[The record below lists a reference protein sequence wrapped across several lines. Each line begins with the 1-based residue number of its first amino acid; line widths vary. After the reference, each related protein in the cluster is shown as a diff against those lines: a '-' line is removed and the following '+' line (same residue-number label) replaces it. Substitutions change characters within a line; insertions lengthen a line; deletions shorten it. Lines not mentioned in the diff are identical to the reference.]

1 MNLNLNQKV
10 ALITGSNRGTGKAIA
25 ATLAREG
32 ARVILHGFEQDAV
45 EEAAAEIDVQDTVFG
60 DITTDEGAAQ
70 VCQQSLEA
78 SGQVDLLINNY
89 GTAGFGK
96 WLTSD
101 SNAWLDMFQKNTL
114 SAVRMSQLLMPQMKA
129 LKWGRIIQIGTIGSH
144 SPNNVMPHYYA
155 AKGALANMTVSL
167 AKELCN
173 TGITVN
179 TVSPGLIRTDE
190 LEDYYREKAKRKG
203 WGSSW
208 EEIEASIVIHDFP
221 NPVGR
226 IARREEV
233 ADLVAFLC
241 SDRAG
246 FINGQNIRIDGG
258 ALGIV

>member
-1 MNLNLNQKV
+1 MDLNLNQKV

-32 ARVILHGFEQDAV
+32 ARVILHGFEKDAV
-45 EEAAAEIDVQDTVFG
+45 EAAAVEIGVLDAVFG
-60 DITTDEGAAQ
+60 DITTDEGAEQ
-70 VCQQSLEA
+70 VCQQALEVT
-78 SGQVDLLINNY
+78 GQVDLLINNY
-89 GTAGFGK
+89 GTGGPGT
-96 WLTSD
+96 WLTAD
-101 SNAWLDMFQKNTL
+101 SGTWLDSYQKNTL
-114 SAVRMSQLLMPQMKA
+114 SAVRMTQLLMPRMKE
-129 LKWGRIIQIGTIGSH
+129 LKWGRIIQIGTIGSQR
-144 SPNNVMPHYYA
+144 PNKVMPHYYA

-167 AKELCN
+167 AKELSN

-190 LEDYYREKAKRKG
+190 LEVYYRDKAKRKG

-208 EEIEASIVIHDFP
+208 EEIEASIAIHDYP

-246 FINGQNIRIDGG
+246 FINGQNIGIDGG

>member
-1 MNLNLNQKV
+1 MDLNLNQKV
-10 ALITGSNRGTGKAIA
+10 ALVTGSHRGTRKAIA
-25 ATLAREG
+25 TALAREG

-45 EEAAAEIDVQDTVFG
+45 EVASAEIGVQDSVFG
-60 DITTDEGAAQ
+60 DITTDEGAEQ
-70 VCQQSLEA
+70 VCQQALKVT
-78 SGQVDLLINNY
+78 GQVDLLINNY
-89 GTAGFGK
+89 GTAGFGT

-114 SAVRMSQLLMPQMKA
+114 SAVRMTRLLMPRMKE

-144 SPNNVMPHYYA
+144 RPNKVMPHYYA

-167 AKELCN
+167 ARELSN

-190 LEDYYREKAKRKG
+190 LEAHYREKAKRLG
-203 WGSSW
+203 WGTSW
-208 EEIEASIVIHDFP
+208 EEIEASIAIHDFP

-241 SDRAG
+241 SDRAD
-246 FINGQNIRIDGG
+246 FINGQNIQIDGG